1 MNIILTDQNDID
13 GGQLILT
20 DRRAEHIVKV
30 LRAEVGDRLRVGQI
44 NGPMGYGTIEAM
56 AKKHPRSV
64 RLRLELT
71 EPPPPLPPIDLVV
84 AMARPIMMRRIL
96 SQLTALGVGRFY
108 LVNAGRVEK
117 SFWEA
122 SLLAEGGYREHLLQ
136 GLEQAVDTRLP
147 EVSLHRSFPR
157 FVNEDLPTIGQG
169 YKRLILAHPG
179 GSTSLSEAI
188 GGGGGTGRVLLC
200 IGPEGGWLEP
210 EVAML
215 AAAGCLTCAIG
226 SRILKVDTAA
236 VALHARIS
244 QILEFGRG
252 F

>member
-1 MNIILTDQNDID
+1 MNIILIEENDID
-13 GGQLILT
+13 DGKLVLT

-30 LRAEVGDRLRVGQI
+30 LRAEVDARLRVGQL

-56 AKKHPRSV
+56 VKKHPRMV

-71 EPPPPLPPIDLVV
+71 ETPPPLPPIDLVV
-84 AMARPIMMRRIL
+84 AMSRPIMMRRIL

-108 LVNAGRVEK
+108 LINAGRVEK

-122 SLLAEGGYREHLLQ
+122 SLLAEGGYREHLIQ

-147 EVSLHRSFPR
+147 EVSLHRSFPG
-157 FVNEDLPTIGQG
+157 FVLDYMPTIRQEYGHI
-169 YKRLILAHPG
+169 LLAHPG
-179 GSTSLSEAI
+179 GRSSLNEAI
-188 GGGGGTGRVLLC
+188 GKDRTGRVLLC

-210 EVAML
+210 EVTML
-215 AAAGCLTCAIG
+215 AAAGCVTCAIG

-244 QILEFGRG
+244 QILEVGSG
-252 F
+252 T

>member
-30 LRAEVGDRLRVGQI
+30 LRAEVGGRLRVGQI
-44 NGPMGYGTIEAM
+44 NGPMGYGMIEAM
-56 AKKHPRSV
+56 VKKHPRSV
-64 RLRLELT
+64 RLRVELT

-96 SQLTALGVGRFY
+96 SQLTALGVGHFY
-108 LVNAGRVEK
+108 LINAGRVEK

-122 SLLAEGGYREHLLQ
+122 SLLAEGSYREHLLQ
-136 GLEQAVDTRLP
+136 GLEQAIDTRLP

-157 FVNEDLPTIGQG
+157 FVYEDLPTIGQG
-169 YKRLILAHPG
+169 YKSLILAHPG
-179 GSTSLSEAI
+179 GLTSLSEAI
-188 GGGGGTGRVLLC
+188 SEGWGRVLLF

-215 AAAGCLTCAIG
+215 AAAGCLTCGIG

-236 VALHARIS
+236 VALHSRIS
-244 QILEFGRG
+244 QILEYGRG
-252 F
+252 L